1 SKESAG
7 TLRFSTPAMTV
18 VEGSTALLTVTRTG
32 GTAGGVSVSFFVTDG
47 TTGGFGARNGLDFVL
62 ANGTLF
68 FDEGD
73 TSKTIAIPIL
83 ADALLEGP
91 ETFKVSIFP

>member
-1 SKESAG
+1 M
-7 TLRFSTPAMTV
+7 P
-18 VEGSTALLTVTRTG
+18 
-32 GTAGGVSVSFFVTDG
+32 FFIFDG

-62 ANGTLF
+62 TQGGTLF

-91 ETFKVSIFP
+91 ETFR